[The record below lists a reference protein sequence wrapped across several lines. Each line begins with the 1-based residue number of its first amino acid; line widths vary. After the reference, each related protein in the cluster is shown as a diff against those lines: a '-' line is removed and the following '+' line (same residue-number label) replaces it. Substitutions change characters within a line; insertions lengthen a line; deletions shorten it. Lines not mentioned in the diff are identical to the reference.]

1 MFVWF
6 IVVCLY
12 VIVSFVQHLGVFDFS
27 FLGNIGNVIID
38 IIVLIIVLGILYR
51 MTIIRRKGRR
61 EKV

>member
-12 VIVSFVQHLGVFDFS
+12 VIVSFVQHLGIFDFS

-51 MTIIRRKGRR
+51 MTILKKRGNKNY
-61 EKV
+61 